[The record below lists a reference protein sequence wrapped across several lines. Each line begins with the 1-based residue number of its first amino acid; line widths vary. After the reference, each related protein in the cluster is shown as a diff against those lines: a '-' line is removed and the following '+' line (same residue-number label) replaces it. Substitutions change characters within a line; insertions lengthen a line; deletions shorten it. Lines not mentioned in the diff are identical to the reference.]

1 MRYDSHI
8 IANHSVILLWSLI
21 IFVYH
26 ASSRNSMCDKIVI
39 AWLLR
44 TLRVIKGIRFF
55 FTKEFFSY
63 MRWKILAFY
72 LFKLTNR
79 KTEITINFSRENSHL
94 RCNILRNKFSL
105 AVGISPLLLSRVAFG
120 RLSTVQICIYSNA
133 CAIGYTHTLGK
144 NFECRFFPP
153 STSLAA
159 TKPPC
164 CPLFR
169 LFQTFDRYLLLKR
182 HFAVFCI
189 FLNVRTFRYYFSELQ
204 SFILR

>member
-1 MRYDSHI
+1 MQ
-8 IANHSVILLWSLI
+8 ILAIRCVTKSLSPD
-21 IFVYH
+21 YH
-26 ASSRNSMCDKIVI
+26 ARWELFKAFD
-39 AWLLR
+39 
-44 TLRVIKGIRFF
+44 FF

-63 MRWKILAFY
+63 VRWKILAFY

-79 KTEITINFSRENSHL
+79 KTEITINFSRENSDL
-94 RCNILRNKFSL
+94 RCNILWNKFSL

-144 NFECRFFPP
+144 NFECRLFSP

-159 TKPPC
+159 TKPPY
-164 CPLFR
+164 CPSFLFLSNFR
-169 LFQTFDRYLLLKR
+169 PVSILE

-189 FLNVRTFRYYFSELQ
+189 FFERPDFSILFQRELQ
-204 SFILR
+204 SFFLRVDYISSNFVEMYCLNKKRDY